1 MNETKS
7 MIITAAVAD
16 EVGKCNGDAADVVAL
31 SEVDWPPWLS
41 HGVRSTRRCSHVTVN
56 SVACRKYGTDLTCR
70 FVERQADICKTSIHC
85 PLKYYTVLFYY
96 WANK

>member
-7 MIITAAVAD
+7 MIITAAVAG
-16 EVGKCNGDAADVVAL
+16 EVGKCNGDAADVVEL

-70 FVERQADICKTSIHC
+70 FVERQVDICKTSIHC

-96 WANK
+96 WAN